1 MVPVWFRI
9 TPNMN
14 ARNNSLYFVHF
25 ANRSPSFCMWILA
38 WFKVVPQLDASINQR
53 FSNSLGRFRSWFRM
67 VQDGSSVV
75 RGYSEHERERVR
87 GRDRDRDRG
96 TVRKVFLWLNAA
108 CVQFYFCESGNKYKL
123 FVNVF

>member
-25 ANRSPSFCMWILA
+25 ANRSLSFCTLFLA
-38 WFKVVPQLDASINQR
+38 WFKVVPQLDASIHQR

-75 RGYSEHERERVR
+75 RGYSEHDGE
-87 GRDRDRDRG
+87 RDRDRG
-96 TVRKVFLWLNAA
+96 TMRKVFLWLCTA
-108 CVQFYFCESGNKYKL
+108 CVQFYFCESGNKYEL